1 MRFISY
7 LTGKLALSRVEV
19 RTRTLERI
27 DTIDII
33 TPQASILHNVLYVL
47 PLGIVGSYY
56 AVVQVVVDALDD
68 LSDCLRLILVL
79 FER

>member
-7 LTGKLALSRVEV
+7 LPGKLALSRVEA

-33 TPQASILHNVLYVL
+33 PPQASILHNVLYVL

-56 AVVQVVVDALDD
+56 AVVQVVVDALDE
-68 LSDCLRLILVL
+68 LSDCPRFVRVL
-79 FER
+79 FGR